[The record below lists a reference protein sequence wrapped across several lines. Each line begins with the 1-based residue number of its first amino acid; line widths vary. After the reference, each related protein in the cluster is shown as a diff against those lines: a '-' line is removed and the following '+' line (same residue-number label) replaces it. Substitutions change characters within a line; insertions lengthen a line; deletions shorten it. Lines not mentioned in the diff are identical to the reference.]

1 MLRTDAEGKLSHHPK
16 LGELV
21 ESVAKRVLPAEV
33 RLSIRQVTLDR
44 QRSPQPDSVEP

>member
-1 MLRTDAEGKLSHHPK
+1 MLRADAEGKLSHHPK

-33 RLSIRQVTLDR
+33 RLSIRHVTLDR
-44 QRSPQPDSVEP
+44 QRSPQPEVAE

>member
-1 MLRTDAEGKLSHHPK
+1 VLRTDDDGRLSHHPK

-44 QRSPQPDSVEP
+44 QRTPQSDATAQ